1 MPSGSIGDC
10 SRTMSVMPE
19 PVLPDGSMQA
29 FEKPLPERVLAF
41 DFGTKRIGVAG
52 GLALTGTG
60 TPQTPIPARDGIPDW
75 AALDALINS
84 WCPTALLV
92 GNPLNM
98 DGTASEIGHR
108 ALKFA
113 RRLAARYPALP
124 VYRQDERLTT
134 RAARETLT
142 DVRAQRGG
150 RLPSLDSTAACLIAE
165 SWLQAP
171 NWQRL

>member
-1 MPSGSIGDC
+1 MPLAWIGAC
-10 SRTMSVMPE
+10 YRMRLGMPDAA
-19 PVLPDGSMQA
+19 PPLPPAQQR
-29 FEKPLPERVLAF
+29 PLPERLLAF

-60 TPQTPIPARDGIPDW
+60 SPQAPIAARDGIPDW
-75 AALDALINS
+75 IALDALIGQ
-84 WCPTALLV
+84 WQPTALLV

-98 DGTASEIGHR
+98 DGTASEMGHR

-124 VYRQDERLTT
+124 VYRHDERLTT
-134 RAARETLT
+134 RAARETLS
-142 DVRAQRGG
+142 DVRERRGG
-150 RLPSLDSTAACLIAE
+150 RLPSLDSTAACLIIASWFE
-165 SWLQAP
+165 SP

>member
-1 MPSGSIGDC
+1 MPDMGTSA
-10 SRTMSVMPE
+10 
-19 PVLPDGSMQA
+19 DGSEA
-29 FEKPLPERVLAF
+29 RAKSKTLPERLLAF

-60 TPQTPIPARDGIPDW
+60 SPQEPISARDGIPDW
-75 AALDALINS
+75 AVIDALIS
-84 WCPTALLV
+84 DWRPVALLV

-124 VYRQDERLTT
+124 VYRQDGRLTT
-134 RAARETLT
+134 RAARETLS
-142 DVRAQRGG
+142 DVHERRGG
-150 RLPSLDSTAACLIAE
+150 RLPSLDSTAACLIVASWFE
-165 SWLQAP
+165 SP
-171 NWQRL
+171 NWLRV